1 MRSMRASAKWIML
14 VVAVAFVGW
23 MVFDVAGLTGGG
35 GGLGTSETVLRVNG
49 VKLDYQSFLLAVR
62 DAQERQRIQFG
73 SGPVTLDDYRR
84 LEDAVVEEFVR
95 DVMFNQEYRRRGI
108 TVSDEEILA
117 AAENSPPP
125 EVIQLPD
132 FQTEGQFDLA
142 KYQRYLAAGADP
154 QFLLALETRY
164 RTEIPRVKLFEQLS
178 IDVYVPDGRLWR
190 LYRDEHDSAVVVVVS
205 VRSAT
210 AIGDDAISL
219 GDADLAR
226 YYRMHEDEYRR
237 PAKAFL
243 SHVSVSKAVNTSD
256 SAAALAAA
264 RDIYERVTLGG
275 AGGADFAGM
284 ARIESAD
291 SATRADG
298 GNLGE
303 ARTGRFHTTFE
314 AAALGLNPGEIAEP
328 VLSPGGYH
336 IIRLDSRSADSYQV
350 SHILVA
356 VELRG
361 EHLQAVESL
370 ADSLDIFGAEQTDPD
385 ALDDVAARLDL
396 TVDRVSVFEGDR
408 LRLAEGPVPDA
419 GMWAFETR
427 EGETSL
433 VIETDSGYHLFRL
446 DSIVPEHVPPLAEI
460 QSVVRARA
468 LLQAKVD
475 TVTAALGRLVAEMG
489 PDPDLGELA
498 GRPGFSV
505 ATVGP
510 ITRNNPGFELRD
522 LPELVGSVFGK
533 REGTAL
539 GPFTNDLGTVFIAK
553 PVRRWVADSSTFVAQ
568 QEAQREAVTA
578 RERDVRIRRY
588 LAALRQEVKVI
599 DRRREIEELQRQLAE
614 SGGFPGI
621 PGGF

>member
-14 VVAVAFVGW
+14 FVAVAFVGW
-23 MVFDVAGLTGGG
+23 MVFDVAGLTGSG
-35 GGLGTSETVLRVNG
+35 GGLGTSETVLRING

-62 DAQERQRIQFG
+62 DAQERERIRFG

-95 DVMFNQEYRRRGI
+95 DVMFNEEYRRRGI

-132 FQTEGQFDLA
+132 FQTEGQFDLS

-154 QFLLALETRY
+154 QFLLALEARY

-178 IDVYVPDGRLWR
+178 TDVYVPDGRLWR

-205 VRSAT
+205 VRPAT
-210 AIGDDAISL
+210 AVGDEAISL
-219 GDADLAR
+219 GDADLEL
-226 YYRMHEDEYRR
+226 YYRMHEAEYRR
-237 PAKAFL
+237 PANAFL
-243 SHVSVSKAVNTSD
+243 SHVSVSKEVNASD
-256 SAAALAAA
+256 SAAALADA
-264 RDIYERVTLGG
+264 RDIYESVTG
-275 AGGADFAGM
+275 GGADFAEM

-303 ARTGRFHTTFE
+303 ARAGRFHTTFE

-328 VLSPGGYH
+328 VLTPGGYH
-336 IIRLDSRSADSYQV
+336 IIRLDSRSADSYRV

-361 EHLQAVESL
+361 EHLQEVESL
-370 ADSLDIFGAEQTDPD
+370 ADSLDILGAEQTDPE
-385 ALDDVAARLDL
+385 ALDDLAARLGL
-396 TVDRVSVFEGDR
+396 TVDAVSVFEGDR

-433 VIETDSGYHLFRL
+433 VIETDSAYHLFRL
-446 DSIVPEHVPPLAEI
+446 DSIAPEHVPPLAEI

-468 LLQAKVD
+468 LFQAKVD
-475 TVTAALGRLVAEMG
+475 SVTAALGRLVAEMG
-489 PDPDLGELA
+489 PDPDLGELV

-510 ITRNNPGFELRD
+510 ITRSNPGFELRD

-553 PVRRWVADSSTFVAQ
+553 PIRRWVADSSAFVAQ
-568 QEAQREAVTA
+568 KEAQREDVTA
-578 RERDVRIRRY
+578 RARDARIRRY
-588 LAALRQEVKVI
+588 LAALREEVDVI